1 MVEVPSVVLMAEEF
15 AQKIDFF
22 SIGSNDLTQY
32 ILAADR
38 LSETV
43 GDMYDSF
50 NPAVLRGI
58 KIIKDAAD
66 KYGKKV
72 SVCGEMAGDP
82 RAVVAL
88 LSIGI
93 KDLSMVETSIPMI
106 KALIRNLNYQE
117 LVLLKNELLK
127 CGNPEKVKNLLKEKI
142 MYLD

>member
-1 MVEVPSVVLMAEEF
+1 
-15 AQKIDFF
+15 
-22 SIGSNDLTQY
+22 
-32 ILAADR
+32 
-38 LSETV
+38 
-43 GDMYDSF
+43 MYDSF

-127 CGNPEKVKNLLKEKI
+127 CGNPEKLKNLLKEKI